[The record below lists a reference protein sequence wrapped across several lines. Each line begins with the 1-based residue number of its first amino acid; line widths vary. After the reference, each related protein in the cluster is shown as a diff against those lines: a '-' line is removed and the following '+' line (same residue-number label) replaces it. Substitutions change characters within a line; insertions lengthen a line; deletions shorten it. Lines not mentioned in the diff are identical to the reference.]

1 MYTYINIYI
10 WIFLVRKNGETKT
23 QLNQGTRLGISIE
36 VRADDELVAFE
47 VQQNVEVPG
56 GVARKIL
63 EKRVFYGIPK
73 LVEKI
78 EKNRVMVG

>member
-1 MYTYINIYI
+1 
-10 WIFLVRKNGETKT
+10 
-23 QLNQGTRLGISIE
+23 
-36 VRADDELVAFE
+36 VAFE
-47 VQQNVEVPG
+47 VQQNVEVPS

>member
-1 MYTYINIYI
+1 
-10 WIFLVRKNGETKT
+10 LVRKNGETKT

-47 VQQNVEVPG
+47 VQQNVEVPS